1 MKRARATVRHAVGLH
16 ARPAARF
23 VKRAKGYE
31 SAITVRN
38 ITRDGEAVDAKSLVK
53 VIKIAAA
60 QHQEVEIV
68 TDGRDEEEAL
78 AGLLDFLS
86 AVDEEER

>member
-1 MKRARATVRHAVGLH
+1 MKRARATVQHAVGLH

-23 VKRAKGYE
+23 VKRAKEYE

-38 ITRDGEAVDAKSLVK
+38 ITRDGETVDAKSLVK

-60 QHQEVEIV
+60 QRQEVEIV
-68 TDGRDEEEAL
+68 ADGPDEEEAL
-78 AGLLDFLS
+78 AALLIFLDDVS
-86 AVDEEER
+86 EEER

>member
-1 MKRARATVRHAVGLH
+1 MRRATATVRHAVGLH

-23 VKRAKGYE
+23 VKRAKEYE

-60 QHQEVEIV
+60 QHQEIELAVE
-68 TDGRDEEEAL
+68 GSDEEEAL
-78 AGLLDFLS
+78 AGLLDFLADVS
-86 AVDEEER
+86 EEER

>member
-23 VKRAKGYE
+23 VKCAKEYE

-38 ITRDGEAVDAKSLVK
+38 ITRDGETVDAKSLVK

-68 TDGRDEEEAL
+68 ADGPDEDEAL
-78 AGLLDFLS
+78 AALLNFLDDVS
-86 AVDEEER
+86 EEER